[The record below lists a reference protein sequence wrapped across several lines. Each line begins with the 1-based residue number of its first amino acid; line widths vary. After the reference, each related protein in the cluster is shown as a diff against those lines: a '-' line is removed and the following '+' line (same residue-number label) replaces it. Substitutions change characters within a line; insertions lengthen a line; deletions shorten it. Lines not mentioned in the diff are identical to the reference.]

1 MCRPRRGKAFKARP
15 AIMAEWSTS
24 KQQQKK
30 ERRARRQPAWEK
42 AADEAFERSGAAFM
56 MAAAAGAFGTDARLS
71 LVVLCGIPG
80 CGKSTLAA
88 ALKAKG
94 FVVVCQDALGSRQK
108 CEAAASAALAR
119 GDKVCVDRCNHT
131 HQQRELWLALAARA
145 DPDAACLVVH
155 LDASPAVAKKRVLG
169 PGGTQKYATRL
180 QHECITSCP
189 SRTRREK
196 TVRPK
201 ISRNDVDATET
212 ERFEVSLDRSSS
224 PVVVPAQVMAR
235 KKHATLPAAPASLG
249 IVDRFAKEFEPV
261 TQPRTW
267 RLAGAWRAA
276 DAAAAIDAVGA
287 SASAP
292 PPSALAAPA
301 AAPAETP
308 ADRLAAMGWPKA
320 LCEAALKKARGD
332 EDAAVDL
339 LLTEPAAALAL

>member
-1 MCRPRRGKAFKARP
+1 
-15 AIMAEWSTS
+15 MAEWSTS

-94 FVVVCQDALGSRQK
+94 FVV
-108 CEAAASAALAR
+108 
-119 GDKVCVDRCNHT
+119 
-131 HQQRELWLALAARA
+131 
-145 DPDAACLVVH
+145 
-155 LDASPAVAKKRVLG
+155 
-169 PGGTQKYATRL
+169 
-180 QHECITSCP
+180 
-189 SRTRREK
+189 
-196 TVRPK
+196 
-201 ISRNDVDATET
+201 
-212 ERFEVSLDRSSS
+212 
-224 PVVVPAQVMAR
+224 MAR

-267 RLAGAWRAA
+267 RLAGAWRARRCRR
-276 DAAAAIDAVGA
+276 
-287 SASAP
+287 
-292 PPSALAAPA
+292 
-301 AAPAETP
+301 
-308 ADRLAAMGWPKA
+308 DRRPRRG
-320 LCEAALKKARGD
+320 ALKKARGD

>member
-1 MCRPRRGKAFKARP
+1 
-15 AIMAEWSTS
+15 MAEWSTS

-94 FVVVCQDALGSRQK
+94 FVVVCQDHLGSRQK

-155 LDASPAVAKKRVLG
+155 LDASPAVAKKR
-169 PGGTQKYATRL
+169 
-180 QHECITSCP
+180 
-189 SRTRREK
+189 
-196 TVRPK
+196 
-201 ISRNDVDATET
+201 
-212 ERFEVSLDRSSS
+212 
-224 PVVVPAQVMAR
+224 VMAR

-292 PPSALAAPA
+292 PPSALPAPA

>member
-155 LDASPAVAKKRVLG
+155 LDVSPAVAKKRVTARAGNKHMQRDFNMNASQAVRRGLDERRRSVQKSAETTSTRPRRRGSKFRWTG
-169 PGGTQKYATRL
+169 PAHRL
-180 QHECITSCP
+180 LFRHRSWP
-189 SRTRREK
+189 GRSTRRC
-196 TVRPK
+196 RPRRRRWA
-201 ISRNDVDATET
+201 SSTA
-212 ERFEVSLDRSSS
+212 SPRSSS
-224 PVVVPAQVMAR
+224 P
-235 KKHATLPAAPASLG
+235 
-249 IVDRFAKEFEPV
+249 
-261 TQPRTW
+261 
-267 RLAGAWRAA
+267 
-276 DAAAAIDAVGA
+276 
-287 SASAP
+287 
-292 PPSALAAPA
+292 
-301 AAPAETP
+301 
-308 ADRLAAMGWPKA
+308 
-320 LCEAALKKARGD
+320 
-332 EDAAVDL
+332 
-339 LLTEPAAALAL
+339 

>member
-1 MCRPRRGKAFKARP
+1 MRFATSIAEAECAEPPLVAAAFKARP

-155 LDASPAVAKKRVLG
+155 LDASPAVAKKRV
-169 PGGTQKYATRL
+169 
-180 QHECITSCP
+180 
-189 SRTRREK
+189 
-196 TVRPK
+196 
-201 ISRNDVDATET
+201 
-212 ERFEVSLDRSSS
+212 
-224 PVVVPAQVMAR
+224 MAR

-287 SASAP
+287 SAVHFIISP
-292 PPSALAAPA
+292 LMHSEALADHDLALAVNARLATRARDVA
-301 AAPAETP
+301 AGARGALEEHRDVVKRFGRYPH
-308 ADRLAAMGWPKA
+308 RNAAMGRA
-320 LCEAALKKARGD
+320 ST
-332 EDAAVDL
+332 DAERAWLDSDDV
-339 LLTEPAAALAL
+339 PGWAKSQ